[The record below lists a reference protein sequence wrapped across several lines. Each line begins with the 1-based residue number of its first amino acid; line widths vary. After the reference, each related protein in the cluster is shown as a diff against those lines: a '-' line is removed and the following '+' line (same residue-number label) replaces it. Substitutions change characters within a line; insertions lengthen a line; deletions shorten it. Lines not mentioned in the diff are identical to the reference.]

1 MSQSRDAQ
9 VRQMISQIPA
19 GKVAT
24 YGQIADLCEMPRG
37 ARRVGY
43 VLRST
48 PDGETVPWHRVVNS
62 KGQSSFP
69 VDSNKYEEQISRLA
83 EEGVVFIGKKID
95 LLQCQWKISL
105 ADILFIPPH

>member
-1 MSQSRDAQ
+1 MSQSRDAR
-9 VRQMISQIPA
+9 VRQMISQIPT

-48 PDGETVPWHRVVNS
+48 AEGQTIPWHRVVNS

-69 VDSNKYEEQISRLA
+69 AHSDKYEEQISRLE
-83 EEGVVFIGKKID
+83 EEGVIFCGKNIN
-95 LLQCQWKISL
+95 LLQFQWKISL
-105 ADILFIPPH
+105 ADLLFMPPA

>member
-1 MSQSRDAQ
+1 MSQSRNAQ
-9 VRQMISQIPA
+9 IRQMISQIPA

-48 PDGETVPWHRVVNS
+48 ADDQTIPWHRVVNS

-69 VDSNKYEEQISRLA
+69 AHSDKYEEQILRL
-83 EEGVVFIGKKID
+83 EGEGIIFYGKNID
-95 LLQCQWKISL
+95 LLQFQWKISL
-105 ADILFIPPH
+105 ADILFMPPN